1 MNWVTE
7 SPDGTYLMVVG
18 MTEQSDSSNMNIYVA
33 KIASSDGSITW
44 SMTYSTGSNNAGAE
58 TGGFMSDG
66 GFVLGGFVDS
76 TLTGSDLAF
85 KSGGQVDSGTPFVGK
100 ISASDCSGTSAP
112 TDFEWTYTNTDT
124 ELTGSAKS
132 LRIDSSDNV
141 NFINCMYTGCTVYQ
155 LSSTGSET
163 WNTGSTFKGEGVHVQ
178 MNDLTLVSDGLVIVG
193 QEGTLSEE
201 YGCNRSLG
209 GGCGVIKGYMIK
221 LDTSGNKVWEQNQ
234 FGNYPGGIN

>member
-1 MNWVTE
+1 
-7 SPDGTYLMVVG
+7 MVVG
-18 MTEQSDSSNMNIYVA
+18 MVEQSDSSNQDIYVA

-76 TLTGSDLAF
+76 SLTGSDLSF
-85 KSGGQVDSGTPFVGK
+85 KSGGQVDDGTPFIGK

-112 TDFEWTYTNTDT
+112 TDFEWTYTNTDAD
-124 ELTGSAKS
+124 LVGSAKS

-141 NFINCMYTGCTVYQ
+141 NFINCMYSGCTVYQ

-163 WNTGSTFKGEGVHVQ
+163 WNTGTTFKAEDGDEVHIQ

-193 QEGTLSEE
+193 
-201 YGCNRSLG
+201 
-209 GGCGVIKGYMIK
+209 
-221 LDTSGNKVWEQNQ
+221 
-234 FGNYPGGIN
+234 